1 VRAATDRRYGV
12 PGLLLEVHD
21 DGPGVPANRRA
32 ALTARGV
39 SGDPGKSGQGIG
51 LAVVKELVEEGYAG
65 RLQLS
70 DSPLGG
76 LNASVFIPRPG

>member
-1 VRAATDRRYGV
+1 
-12 PGLLLEVHD
+12 
-21 DGPGVPANRRA
+21 
-32 ALTARGV
+32 
-39 SGDPGKSGQGIG
+39 
-51 LAVVKELVEEGYAG
+51 VEEGYAG